1 MKLGFK
7 ERLAFLYLLSTAGIV
22 FIVFMVII
30 FTVKQSAN
38 NYLDNAITQESQ
50 KHAKDILIT
59 GNIVRF
65 NKKAW
70 RQEEHQIVEVNP
82 VFIEITDLNGKLIDK
97 SPNLKFDSLTLF
109 KRTSDG
115 FANAELSGNPI
126 RQFQQP
132 IQQNGKTYGY
142 LVVALSQKGP
152 IMVLQQLKSTLL
164 IAFPIVLLIL
174 FFWARFIAGKGI
186 QPVTTIIHT
195 ARNITQ
201 SNLGERVPVP
211 QNKDE
216 LHVLVNTINQL
227 LDRIENAVKREKQFT
242 SDAAHELK
250 TPLQVMKG
258 NMEILMRKPRTTD
271 EYQNKIQQCL
281 REVDRMSHLTDQLL
295 LLARFESQKEA
306 LEEDNIDL
314 QRTIDQLIKQR
325 SLQLEEK
332 QIDLRI
338 KSEKNV
344 PVSTDPYLLN
354 IILDNLLSNAI
365 KYTPEKG
372 SITIETG
379 YIKHSPF
386 LSVTDTGLGIPKEE
400 QDRIFDRFYRS
411 GAMKYPGIKGTGLG
425 LSIVKRLTEILD
437 LNFKLE
443 SEPEVGTSVLIYFPD
458 NK

>member
-7 ERLAFLYLLSTAGIV
+7 ERLAFWYLLSTASIV

-30 FTVKQSAN
+30 FTVKHSAY
-38 NYLDNAITQESQ
+38 NYLDHAIIKESQ
-50 KHAKDILIT
+50 KHAKDILISGST
-59 GNIVRF
+59 LRF

-70 RQEEHQIVEVNP
+70 RQQEHQVVEVNP
-82 VFIEITDLNGKLIDK
+82 VFIQITDLNGKLIDK
-97 SPNLKFDSLTLF
+97 SPNLKADSLTLF
-109 KRTSDG
+109 KKTIGG
-115 FANAELSGNPI
+115 FANAVLSGIPI
-126 RQFQQP
+126 RQYQQP
-132 IQQNGKTYGY
+132 VQKNGKTYGY
-142 LVVALSQKGP
+142 LLVALSQKGP
-152 IMVLQQLKSTLL
+152 VMVLQQLKSTLL

-186 QPVTTIIHT
+186 QPVTSIIHT
-195 ARNITQ
+195 AKKITQ
-201 SNLGERVPVP
+201 SNLGERIPVP

-258 NMEILMRKPRTTD
+258 NMEILMRKPRTTE
-271 EYQNKIQQCL
+271 EYQTKIEHCL

-306 LEEDNIDL
+306 LEEENIWL
-314 QRTIDQLIKQR
+314 QETIEQLIKR
-325 SLQLEEK
+325 RAHQLEEK
-332 QIDLRI
+332 QIDLKI
-338 KSEKNV
+338 VSEKNV
-344 PVSTDPYLLN
+344 HVSTDPYLFN

-365 KYTPEKG
+365 KYTPEEG

-379 YIKHSPF
+379 FTNQSPYF
-386 LSVTDTGLGIPKEE
+386 CVTDTGMGIPKEE
-400 QDRIFDRFYRS
+400 QNRIFDRFYRS
-411 GAMKYPGIKGTGLG
+411 EAMKHPGIKGTGLG

-443 SEPEVGTSVLIYFPD
+443 SEPGAGTSVLIYFPE

>member
-30 FTVKQSAN
+30 FTVKQSAY
-38 NYLDNAITQESQ
+38 NYLDHAIIKESQ
-50 KHAKDILIT
+50 KHAKDILVSESS
-59 GNIVRF
+59 VRF

-70 RQEEHQIVEVNP
+70 RQEEHQVVEVNP
-82 VFIEITDLNGKLIDK
+82 VFIEITDLKGNLIDK

-109 KRTSDG
+109 RNTKGG
-115 FANAELSGNPI
+115 FANAELSGDPI
-126 RQFQQP
+126 RQYQQP
-132 IQQNGKTYGY
+132 IRQNGKTYGY

-152 IMVLQQLKSTLL
+152 VMVLQQLKSTLL

-195 ARNITQ
+195 AKKITQ

-216 LHVLVNTINQL
+216 LQVLVNTINQL

-258 NMEILMRKPRTTD
+258 NMEILMRKPRTTE

-281 REVDRMSHLTDQLL
+281 KEVDRMGHLTDQLL

-306 LEEDNIDL
+306 LEEDNILL
-314 QRTIDQLIKQR
+314 QETIEQLIKR
-325 SLQLEEK
+325 RTRQLEEK
-332 QIDLRI
+332 QIDLKI
-338 KSEKNV
+338 KSDNNV
-344 PVSTDPYLLN
+344 SVTTDPYLLN

-379 YIKHSPF
+379 FTINIPHLRIS
-386 LSVTDTGLGIPKEE
+386 DTGVGIPKEE

-411 GAMKYPGIKGTGLG
+411 QAMKHPVIKGTGLG

-443 SEPEVGTSVLIYFPD
+443 SEPGAGTTVLIYFPE